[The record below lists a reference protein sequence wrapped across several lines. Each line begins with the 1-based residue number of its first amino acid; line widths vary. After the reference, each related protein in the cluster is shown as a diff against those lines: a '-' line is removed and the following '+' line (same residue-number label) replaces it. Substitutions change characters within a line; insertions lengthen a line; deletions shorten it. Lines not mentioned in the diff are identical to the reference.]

1 VSVNHPAAEFVN
13 GKVGL
18 LLWCI
23 SAKVGNLLLIL
34 LLTPGEFAEDAKR
47 GQTNLLVHLNPS
59 RVHSTG
65 RHDRAN
71 ATAGTEQA
79 VLPSSPYGW
88 N

>member
-23 SAKVGNLLLIL
+23 SAKGGDLLLVL

-47 GQTNLLVHLNPS
+47 G
-59 RVHSTG
+59 
-65 RHDRAN
+65 
-71 ATAGTEQA
+71 
-79 VLPSSPYGW
+79 
-88 N
+88 